1 MPRGPRRRFEAP
13 CRRPGAGEPAVEG
26 ERLPTRLP
34 ADAPH
39 SSKVVAAVQVVATV
53 AVLRAV
59 QGATLGVGA
68 TSGLPDPPLLAVLS
82 PAEAPDRQLAVVS
95 EFSCR

>member
-1 MPRGPRRRFEAP
+1 
-13 CRRPGAGEPAVEG
+13 
-26 ERLPTRLP
+26 
-34 ADAPH
+34 
-39 SSKVVAAVQVVATV
+39 VAAVSLVETV

-82 PAEAPDRQLAVVS
+82 PAEAPDRQLAVVA
-95 EFSCR
+95 EFPCRQGRDRLPAVPTNFHEEEKMEFFLAIP